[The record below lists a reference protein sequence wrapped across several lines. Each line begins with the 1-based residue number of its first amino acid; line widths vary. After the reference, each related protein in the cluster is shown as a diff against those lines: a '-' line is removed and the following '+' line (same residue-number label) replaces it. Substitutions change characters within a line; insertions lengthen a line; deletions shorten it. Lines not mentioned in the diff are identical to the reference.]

1 MWGGWDVKKE
11 RMESEWDEGQET
23 LKTRRERKKKE
34 NRSEDWREKGGDQ
47 TVETEESW
55 RSNEGWKQSKS

>member
-11 RMESEWDEGQET
+11 RMENELDEGWEK
-23 LKTRRERKKKE
+23 LKTRGERKKKE
-34 NRSEDWREKGGDQ
+34 NRSEEGGDE